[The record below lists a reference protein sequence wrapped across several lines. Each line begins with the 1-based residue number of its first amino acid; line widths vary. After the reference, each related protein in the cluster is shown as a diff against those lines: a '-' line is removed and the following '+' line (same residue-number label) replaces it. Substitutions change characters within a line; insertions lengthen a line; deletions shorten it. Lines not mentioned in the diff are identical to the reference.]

1 MYARIGWHADGRWM
15 DGCERDKD
23 GWRTGAEM
31 TFLRARGV
39 YNKKVAEAKSR
50 RDHSNFILI
59 EYTVY

>member
-1 MYARIGWHADGRWM
+1 
-15 DGCERDKD
+15 
-23 GWRTGAEM
+23 M

-39 YNKKVAEAKSR
+39 YNKKVAEANSR